1 MNSSRFQLNNLLDH
15 GDPTG
20 SVTVH
25 QGEFSISSSET
36 CTLNTVLGSCVSVC
50 LHDPVLKIGGMN
62 HILLPE
68 NTSQNASDVIF
79 GLHAMELLINALLKR
94 GSTRQNMQA
103 KVFGGAS
110 MISGLS
116 NIGEKNVQFVQTFLR
131 DEGYSVLATDT
142 GGSRGRRVR
151 FWPATGR
158 VQMRYM
164 IADAPLPP
172 VKKAA
177 AAAPSSGSDIELF

>member
-1 MNSSRFQLNNLLDH
+1 MSGAKFQLNKILDH
-15 GDPTG
+15 NDPTG
-20 SVTVH
+20 AVTVH
-25 QGEFSISSSET
+25 QGEFSVSSSET
-36 CTLNTVLGSCVSVC
+36 CILNTVLGSCVSVC
-50 LHDPVLKIGGMN
+50 FHDPVLKIGGMN

-68 NTSQNASDVIF
+68 NRSENVSDVIF

-94 GSTRQNMQA
+94 GTTRQTMQA
-103 KVFGGAS
+103 KIFGGAS

-116 NIGEKNVQFVQTFLR
+116 DIGEKNIKFVQQFLR
-131 DEGYSVLATDT
+131 DEGYTVVAEDT

-172 VKKAA
+172 VKKVVDN
-177 AAAPSSGSDIELF
+177 APESDIELF